1 VRPSGQRVDDF
12 IDAILDGTP
21 LDWAAAESSDAAER
35 PWVRQLTILAAIA
48 EFHRGG
54 ASPEPV
60 PNAVLASH
68 SNANDESVVLWGHLR
83 LLEPI
88 GRGSFGEVY
97 RAWDTRL
104 DREVAL
110 KLLPAGSSS
119 GDRPASAIIHEGRL
133 LARVRH
139 SNVVTI
145 YGAEQIS
152 DRIGLW
158 MEFVRGETLEQILKQ
173 RTVVS
178 TTEAVAIGVELCR
191 AISAVH
197 DAGLLHRDIKT
208 HNVMRAADGRIVL
221 MDFGT
226 GRELDDDASS
236 DLAGTP
242 LYVAPEVLEGQQATI
257 QSDIYSLGVL
267 LYHLVTGSYPVHGR
281 TLRGVRLA
289 HERSERIP
297 VRTARRDVPS
307 KLARVI
313 ERAIDP
319 DPERRYQSAD
329 TLAADLISLT
339 RSRAARLAYAAGFAG
354 TSILVVT
361 VGWEVAGRQVGF
373 FKTPSALLMDWA
385 RSYHLGSGSLS
396 PVDRPVIAVLP
407 FKNVSTRADTEYL
420 VDGLTDEIIRN
431 LAVVQGLQV
440 RSRTSSFAFKDG
452 QRHLQQI
459 ADQLGVNLIVDGA
472 VQRDGNRLRIDV
484 RLVQV
489 EGDILLWTDRF
500 DRELTAVFSIQDQIS
515 RGIVNRLGL
524 RSGRGE
530 RRYDTNLDAYEL
542 YVQAHALVDR
552 RGIPNA
558 VKAADL
564 FQRAI
569 SRDPGFARAHAGL
582 ATAYAFMS
590 FPYRGVP
597 FDMAYPVMRPAALK
611 ALQLDPLLAE
621 AHAAMGWVYSYEHDW
636 VNAERAFQR
645 SIALNPSLT
654 RAYTSYS
661 VSTLQPLEKYE
672 EALRLLQMASQ
683 HDPLSLDVRREI
695 GEVQLFS
702 GRYAEAVET
711 FERLTDLDPDFP
723 FARSYLARALILLGR
738 VNEALPLLEPGMPFL
753 GLGGAYVMTGRR
765 AEAEKLATEWEGYPY
780 RVAVIAAA
788 LGDTERA
795 LEAVERTA
803 VSEPHRIGRLLIEP
817 ELAPLHGDPRIAAI
831 RKKFGLP

>member
-1 VRPSGQRVDDF
+1 
-12 IDAILDGTP
+12 
-21 LDWAAAESSDAAER
+21 
-35 PWVRQLTILAAIA
+35 
-48 EFHRGG
+48 
-54 ASPEPV
+54 
-60 PNAVLASH
+60 
-68 SNANDESVVLWGHLR
+68 
-83 LLEPI
+83 
-88 GRGSFGEVY
+88 VY

-385 RSYHLGSGSLS
+385 GPTISARAVSVRSTGPSLRYC
-396 PVDRPVIAVLP
+396 P
-407 FKNVSTRADTEYL
+407 
-420 VDGLTDEIIRN
+420 
-431 LAVVQGLQV
+431 
-440 RSRTSSFAFKDG
+440 SRTSAPGLTPSTW
-452 QRHLQQI
+452 
-459 ADQLGVNLIVDGA
+459 
-472 VQRDGNRLRIDV
+472 
-484 RLVQV
+484 
-489 EGDILLWTDRF
+489 WTD
-500 DRELTAVFSIQDQIS
+500 
-515 RGIVNRLGL
+515 
-524 RSGRGE
+524 
-530 RRYDTNLDAYEL
+530 
-542 YVQAHALVDR
+542 
-552 RGIPNA
+552 
-558 VKAADL
+558 
-564 FQRAI
+564 
-569 SRDPGFARAHAGL
+569 
-582 ATAYAFMS
+582 
-590 FPYRGVP
+590 
-597 FDMAYPVMRPAALK
+597 
-611 ALQLDPLLAE
+611 
-621 AHAAMGWVYSYEHDW
+621 
-636 VNAERAFQR
+636 
-645 SIALNPSLT
+645 
-654 RAYTSYS
+654 
-661 VSTLQPLEKYE
+661 
-672 EALRLLQMASQ
+672 
-683 HDPLSLDVRREI
+683 
-695 GEVQLFS
+695 
-702 GRYAEAVET
+702 
-711 FERLTDLDPDFP
+711 
-723 FARSYLARALILLGR
+723 
-738 VNEALPLLEPGMPFL
+738 
-753 GLGGAYVMTGRR
+753 
-765 AEAEKLATEWEGYPY
+765 
-780 RVAVIAAA
+780 
-788 LGDTERA
+788 
-795 LEAVERTA
+795 
-803 VSEPHRIGRLLIEP
+803 
-817 ELAPLHGDPRIAAI
+817 
-831 RKKFGLP
+831 

>member
-1 VRPSGQRVDDF
+1 VRPSDQPVDDL
-12 IDAILDGTP
+12 IDAILDGTA
-21 LDWAAAESSDAAER
+21 LDWAAAESSDAADR
-35 PWVRQLTILAAIA
+35 PWVRQLKVLAAIA
-48 EFHRGG
+48 EFHRDGPPPG
-54 ASPEPV
+54 PAD
-60 PNAVLASH
+60 NAVLTSQ
-68 SNANDESVVLWGHLR
+68 STGNDSPVLWGHLR
-83 LLEPI
+83 LFEPI

-119 GDRPASAIIHEGRL
+119 ADRAASAIIHEGRL

-145 YGAEQIS
+145 YGAEQIA

-158 MEFVRGETLEQILKQ
+158 MEFIHGETLEQILEK
-173 RTVVS
+173 RGVVG
-178 TTEAVAIGVELCR
+178 TTEAIVIGVELCR

-197 DAGLLHRDIKT
+197 GAGLLHRDIKT

-242 LYVAPEVLEGQQATI
+242 LYVAPEILEGQPATI

-267 LYHLVTGSYPVHGR
+267 LYHLLTGSYPVHGR
-281 TLRGVRLA
+281 TVGGVRLA
-289 HERSERIP
+289 HERGERIP
-297 VRTARRDVPS
+297 LGTAGHGVPS

-313 ERAIDP
+313 ERAIHP

-329 TLAADLISLT
+329 ALGADLLSHR
-339 RSRAARLAYAAGFAG
+339 RSRTARLAYAVTIASA
-354 TSILVVT
+354 SVLVGI
-361 VGWEVAGRQVGF
+361 VGWEVAGRQVAF

-385 RSYHLGSGSLS
+385 GFHDRGSGGVS
-396 PVDRPVIAVLP
+396 PVEPPVIAVLP
-407 FKNVSTRADTEYL
+407 LKNVSTRSDTQYL

-431 LAVVQGLQV
+431 LAVVPGLHV

-452 QRHLQQI
+452 PRSLRQI
-459 ADQLGVNLIVDGA
+459 AEQLGANLIVDGT

-489 EGDILLWTDRF
+489 DGDRLLWTDRF
-500 DRELTAVFSIQDQIS
+500 DQELTAIFSIQDQIS
-515 RGIVNRLGL
+515 RGIINRLGL
-524 RSGRGE
+524 RPGRGE
-530 RRYDTNLDAYEL
+530 RRYVTNLDAYEL
-542 YVQAHALVDR
+542 YWQAHALVDR

-558 VKAADL
+558 VKAAEL

-569 SRDPGFARAHAGL
+569 ARDPGLARAHAGL

-597 FDMAYPVMRPAALK
+597 FEAAYPIMRPAALK

-621 AHAAMGWVYSYEHDW
+621 AHAAMGWVYSFEHDW
-636 VNAERAFQR
+636 VNAERAFQQ
-645 SIALNPSLT
+645 SVALNPSLT
-654 RAYTSYS
+654 QAYTSYS
-661 VSTLQPLEKYE
+661 VSTLQPLRKYE
-672 EALRLLQMASQ
+672 EALQLLQVASQ

-695 GEVQLFS
+695 GEVLLFS

-711 FERLTDLDPDFP
+711 FERVTELDPDFP
-723 FARSYLARALILLGR
+723 FVRSYLARALILSGR
-738 VNEALPLLEPGMPFL
+738 AKEALPMLEPGMPFL
-753 GLGGAYVMTGRR
+753 GLGRAYVMTGRR
-765 AEAEKLATEWEGYPY
+765 GDAEKLATEWEGHPY

-795 LEAVERTA
+795 IEALEQTA
-803 VSEPHRIGRLLIEP
+803 VREPHRMGRLLIEP
-817 ELAPLHGDPRIAAI
+817 ELAPLHRDPRVAAI
-831 RKKFGLP
+831 RKKFALP

>member
-1 VRPSGQRVDDF
+1 VRPSDQRIDDF

-35 PWVRQLTILAAIA
+35 PWIRQLKVLAAIA

-54 ASPEPV
+54 APPEPAHH
-60 PNAVLASH
+60 AVLTSH
-68 SNANDESVVLWGHLR
+68 SNANDESVPLWGHLR
-83 LLEPI
+83 LLEAI
-88 GRGSFGEVY
+88 GRGSFGDVY

-119 GDRPASAIIHEGRL
+119 GDRPASTIIHEGRL

-152 DRIGLW
+152 DQIGLW
-158 MEFVRGETLEQILKQ
+158 MEFVRGETLEQILEQ

-197 DAGLLHRDIKT
+197 GAGLLHRDIKT
-208 HNVMRAADGRIVL
+208 HNVMQAVDGRIVL

-281 TLRGVRLA
+281 TVRGVRLA
-289 HERSERIP
+289 HERGERIP
-297 VRTARRDVPS
+297 VRTARHGMPS

-313 ERAIDP
+313 ERAIHP
-319 DPERRYQSAD
+319 DPERRYQTAD
-329 TLAADLISLT
+329 MLGADLISLT
-339 RSRAARLAYAAGFAG
+339 RSRTARLAYAAGFAG
-354 TSILVVT
+354 TSILAVM
-361 VGWEVAGRQVGF
+361 VGWEAAGRHVGF
-373 FKTPSALLMDWA
+373 FRTPSALLMDWA
-385 RSYHLGSGSLS
+385 GSHHLGLGSTS
-396 PVDRPVIAVLP
+396 PVDRPAIAVLP

-420 VDGLTDEIIRN
+420 ADGLTDETIRN
-431 LAVVQGLQV
+431 LAVVKGLQV
-440 RSRTSSFAFKDG
+440 RSRTSSFAFKD
-452 QRHLQQI
+452 RPRDLQHI
-459 ADQLGVNLIVDGA
+459 AEQLGVNLIVDGA

-524 RSGRGE
+524 RSVSGE
-530 RRYDTNLDAYEL
+530 RRYVTNLDAYEL
-542 YVQAHALVDR
+542 YLQAHALVDR

-582 ATAYAFMS
+582 ANAYAFMS

-597 FDMAYPVMRPAALK
+597 FETAYPIMRPAALK

-654 RAYTSYS
+654 QAYTSYS

-672 EALRLLQMASQ
+672 EALRLLQVASQ
-683 HDPLSLDVRREI
+683 HDPLSLDVQREI

-711 FERLTDLDPDFP
+711 FARVTDLDPDFP
-723 FARSYLARALILLGR
+723 FARSYLARALILSGR

-753 GLGGAYVMTGRR
+753 GLGRAYVMTGRR

-795 LEAVERTA
+795 IEALERTGL
-803 VSEPHRIGRLLIEP
+803 SEPHRIGRLLIEP
-817 ELAPLHGDPRIAAI
+817 ELAPLHRDPRVAAI